1 MVRSLA
7 TYLNLYLATSIHW
20 TRLYERG
27 HGQCYS
33 SVIAVSVPART
44 GEKRERTTHHHR
56 EQAACLQTKGDS
68 RNVT

>member
-1 MVRSLA
+1 MVTSLA
-7 TYLNLYLATSIHW
+7 IFLALYLTLSTGLDSMSGATV
-20 TRLYERG
+20 
-27 HGQCYS
+27 